1 MKVMPFAALLVALA
15 AAQPAFAQDSAEATA
30 PAPAETAVHEGH
42 EGHEGHEAHEM
53 PAALTVDTPIETL
66 MADEA
71 AAAVLETHLPGVG
84 QHPAYDQ
91 FKAMSLVQ
99 LMPWSQG
106 MITEETLEQITA
118 DLAALEDTPA
128 E

>member
-1 MKVMPFAALLVALA
+1 MKVTPFAVLLVALA
-15 AAQPAFAQDSAEATA
+15 AAQPGLAQEAADATA
-30 PAPAETAVHEGH
+30 HEGH
-42 EGHEGHEAHEM
+42 EGHEMA
-53 PAALTVDTPIETL
+53 AALTVETPIEAL
-66 MADEA
+66 MADER

-106 MITEETLEQITA
+106 MITEEVLDKIGT
-118 DLAALEDTPA
+118 DLAALETAPA

>member
-1 MKVMPFAALLVALA
+1 MKVTPFAALLVSLA
-15 AAQPAFAQDSAEATA
+15 AAQPAFAQDSADATA
-30 PAPAETAVHEGH
+30 PAPAEAAVH

-53 PAALTVDTPIETL
+53 AAALTVDTPIETL

-106 MITEETLEQITA
+106 MITEETLEKITA
-118 DLAALEDTPA
+118 DLAALGDAPA